1 MATQQ
6 NAALADLAAAGTPHV
21 VAEASLVEIAKG
33 PLTNFIV
40 HAGSADIGA
49 VGNIWSCL
57 LHTFSSSSLVPSHR
71 TAICNAISA
80 FFDSSLRSKNPEL
93 HAFALSRQRW
103 ESAYD
108 VLLDRYEDSKPK
120 PMRQVLG
127 SLILVINK
135 HPDRNVA
142 KEILLNV
149 IPTLTSTIILCEPR
163 SRVKASIISIEWF
176 LRKDALSALDLL
188 GYVRLWL
195 TERRNYSR
203 WTQCLSKH
211 CKTLRIPLSHYKEDA
226 TPIEGAEFH
235 TAQLFIISVVLEAIT
250 LQILPSAGSLVSL
263 LCQKLRALSS
273 GDNLYPHTFHDE
285 PFWLR
290 PLRTIALHNFDYIED
305 LSHHVFFPLF
315 KDEPSGFQ
323 RLLLTLPLSAIQ
335 TGHHTGADAKE
346 LMLLFFI
353 LDAAKELGV
362 VHEDTEFKSAN
373 SSAALPNETYVLKS
387 SNIAVFILHP
397 EPAIR
402 LSALSLLVT
411 APSTTKPFSD
421 TALQVLKEKLPF
433 ICSDSD
439 PQYRGEIFALLRRLI
454 IRLRGGIATLQ
465 KGAAS
470 KIDPVILRSTSAESH
485 VEFLRWYI
493 HHLRSELHPAAS
505 YQRHIS
511 ALKALILLT
520 QTGLDS
526 RIEKTKLSKL
536 GNDQI
541 SWVVSVD
548 IFSPELFQAAGNLLS
563 DPFEDVRGSALSV
576 LGLFPPGLLRDLAD
590 GQGAIK
596 LPMKQL
602 LLALER
608 AEDMAGRTSRA
619 DHADAVARLYHL
631 IFDLAQT
638 QADGTEW
645 YTTKI
650 GVVRALLDKLD
661 SHIFSTEEKL
671 FHKAMRDRPFHGY
684 VAALRHIVLTPK
696 YYSLVDATSEH
707 EQWRYIHGRVLSL
720 CDKVWVGV
728 RDVLCVDSPEGQ
740 HDDPSE
746 ELTGPKDILSCS
758 WRALRESSL
767 LLHAILSNL
776 TYAPPRSLTRADFA
790 TIGDLSFTQ
799 LAELRHRG
807 AFSTVSQTFAACCHR
822 CGGAPDSSDIREL
835 PPKWYTRILEII
847 DEQSTKLTRRSAGLP
862 ALVTGVAMF
871 QPDGPFFSQ
880 IIADMQK
887 IGSSEPEQSVNGS
900 EMKLPQVHALNAL
913 KDLFTNTKFGPFT
926 EPHIPASLQISS
938 DCLGSPIWAIR
949 NCGLMLFRALMLR
962 MCRSGGGSKGFG
974 GESGAEPGSRVV
986 FENWRQIMPLLEAL
1000 LKEEEKEYAKNEAVD
1015 ARLGE
1020 LTISTE
1026 RVFPALELIGEK
1038 VPAALGKGDTAL
1050 RDLVAKQFA
1059 SPVWSIRDQAARIYA
1074 SLIRVIEI
1082 PSTMDGFVSVNL
1094 KGKSENELHGRA
1106 LCIRYALARVWHST
1120 HGHWRHDLEAVLDI
1134 VLKVFTNYFRDNQ
1147 APFVLATVLE
1157 ILNDA
1162 MIGLVK
1168 CGQESLVQT
1177 LYEDVIS
1184 PADFSLILHGA
1195 LSPSKSHFHRSS
1207 SLLFKAFIHATL
1219 IVHLAESLSEEEP
1232 DFLASAAV
1240 EEIDSCRWVLELI
1253 HRDFG
1258 HHAKSRHTRF
1268 ELYISILDQDS
1279 PLELRHIAMSNM
1291 AKELTLLY
1299 SKESK
1304 LPEELQYLATWAEI
1318 AEIEDC
1324 DGEIWDRE
1332 MCNASLHLQGCLL
1345 PLKMAFAGDGNLNIL
1360 FEHEVSVYAQKLRFA
1375 AEDETEFSTR
1385 YAAAKSLKAFV
1396 AGLRISGVKEW
1407 KNEIFFEIYTVLYDI
1422 LNDDDEEVRDLAAE
1436 IASWILSDATYT
1448 EKGER
1453 SLIPLAASEELI
1465 DFLCQTFGDSEHLCL
1480 QACNRMIGVADAKV
1494 GLAPVSELLRLFKE
1508 ESTVLFEEEKQN
1520 LFIDQVRE
1528 SERWAGVLSRIHP
1541 AAVDG
1546 LLLHE
1551 VYDWVL
1557 NGLDALIDS
1566 TRECELD
1573 GVLGWS
1579 SKEEIFTLG
1588 MKVLRSTG
1596 ALLRI
1601 GNLPGPSCRD
1611 ELLQKLAVFLDAG
1624 KQSMV
1629 NESWIGLA
1637 ESIWSK

>member
-1 MATQQ
+1 MATTQ
-6 NAALADLAAAGTPHV
+6 NAALDGLIAASPHV
-21 VAEASLVEIAKG
+21 VAEASLVDIAKG
-33 PLTNFIV
+33 PLTNFIS
-40 HAGSADIGA
+40 HAAPADLKA
-49 VGNIWSCL
+49 VANVWFCL
-57 LHTFSSSSLVPSHR
+57 LETFSSSSLIPSHR

-80 FFDSSLRSKNPEL
+80 FFDSSLRSRNAEL
-93 HAFALSRQRW
+93 HAFALSRDRW
-103 ESAYD
+103 ESVFD
-108 VLLDRYEDSKPK
+108 ILLDRYEDSKPK

-127 SLILVINK
+127 SLITVLNK
-135 HPDRNVA
+135 HPDRRVA
-142 KEILLNV
+142 KEILQHAMPK
-149 IPTLTSTIILCEPR
+149 IISTIILCEPR
-163 SRVKASIISIEWF
+163 SRVKASLISVEWF
-176 LRKDALSALDLL
+176 LRKDVLSALDLL
-188 GYVRLWL
+188 AYVRDWL
-195 TERRNYSR
+195 TERRNYAR
-203 WTQCLSKH
+203 WTQLLSKH
-211 CKTLRIPLSHYKEDA
+211 CKTLNIPLAHYRDDA

-235 TAQLFIISVVLEAIT
+235 TAQLFITSVVLEAIT

-263 LCQKLRALSS
+263 LCQKLRALSPD
-273 GDNLYPHTFHDE
+273 GDSYPHTFYDE
-285 PFWLR
+285 PFWLI
-290 PLRTIALHNFDYIED
+290 PTRTIALHNFDEIEN

-323 RLLLTLPLSAIQ
+323 RLIYTLPLSALQ
-335 TGHHTGADAKE
+335 SGHHSGADERE

-373 SSAALPNETYVLKS
+373 ASQALPNETYVLKS
-387 SNIAVFILHP
+387 SNIAEFILHP

-421 TALQVLKEKLPF
+421 TALQVLKDKLPF
-433 ICSDSD
+433 VCSDSD

-465 KGAAS
+465 RGAAS
-470 KIDPVILRSTSAESH
+470 KIDPAILRLTSTESH
-485 VEFLRWYI
+485 VGFLKWLI
-493 HHLRSELHPAAS
+493 DWLRSELHPAAS

-511 ALKALILLT
+511 ALKAIILLT

-526 RIEKTKLSKL
+526 RIERGKLSKL

-541 SWVVSVD
+541 TWVVDVE
-548 IFSPELFQAAGNLLS
+548 IFSSGLFQAAGNLLS
-563 DPFEDVRGSALSV
+563 DPFEDVRGSALSL
-576 LGLFPPGLLRDLAD
+576 LGLFPHGLLRGSA
-590 GQGAIK
+590 GEQGSIK
-596 LPMKQL
+596 MPMKQL
-602 LLALER
+602 LLALKR

-631 IFDLAQT
+631 IFDLAET
-638 QADGTEW
+638 KPNGSEW
-645 YTTKI
+645 YESKI
-650 GVVRALLDKLD
+650 GVVSTLLDKLD
-661 SHIFSTEEKL
+661 SHVSTTEQR
-671 FHKAMRDRPFHGY
+671 FFQKAMRDRPFHGY
-684 VAALRHIVLTPK
+684 VAALRFIISIPK
-696 YYSLVDATSEH
+696 FYALIDATSEH
-707 EQWRYIHGRVLSL
+707 EQWKDVHTRILVL
-720 CDKVWVGV
+720 CGKIWIGV

-746 ELTGPKDILSCS
+746 DIAGPKDILSCS

-767 LLHAILSNL
+767 LLHAILSSY
-776 TYAPPRSLTRADFA
+776 TYAPPHTLTSTDFA

-807 AFSTVSQTFAACCHR
+807 AFSTVSQTFATCCQR
-822 CGGAPDSSDIREL
+822 CGGTSESSDTHEL
-835 PPKWYTRILEII
+835 PRRWYARILEII

-880 IIADMQK
+880 IIADMQR
-887 IGSSEPEQSVNGS
+887 IGSSQPEQNADGS
-900 EMKLPQVHALNAL
+900 EMKLPQVHALNSL

-926 EPHIPASLQISS
+926 EPHIPSSLKISS

-949 NCGLMLFRALMLR
+949 NCGLMLFRALMIR

-974 GESGAEPGSRVV
+974 GSSGAEPGGRVV
-986 FENWRQIMPLLEAL
+986 FENWKEIVPLLETL
-1000 LKEEEKEYAKNEAVD
+1000 LKEEEKEVAKNEAVD
-1015 ARLGE
+1015 MRLGE

-1059 SPVWSIRDQAARIYA
+1059 SPVWGIRDQAARIYA
-1074 SLIRVIEI
+1074 SLIRVVEI
-1082 PSTMDGFVSVNL
+1082 PTVIDEFVSVDL
-1094 KGKSENELHGRA
+1094 TGKSENELHGRA

-1120 HGHWRHDLEAVLDI
+1120 HGHWRHDLETCLDI
-1134 VLKVFTNYFRDNQ
+1134 VLKVFSKYFRDNQ

-1219 IVHLAESLSEEEP
+1219 IVHLAESLSDEEP
-1232 DFLASAAV
+1232 DFLASATV
-1240 EEIDSCRWVLELI
+1240 EEIDSCRWVLQLI
-1253 HRDFG
+1253 HQDFG
-1258 HHAKSRHTRF
+1258 DHDRSRLTRF

-1279 PLELRHIAMSNM
+1279 PLELRHVAMSNM
-1291 AKELTLLY
+1291 ANELTAVY
-1299 SKESK
+1299 SKHK
-1304 LPEELQYLATWAEI
+1304 RMPEELQYLATWAEI
-1318 AEIEDC
+1318 AEIEEN
-1324 DGEIWDRE
+1324 DGQIWDRE

-1345 PLKMAFAGDGNLNIL
+1345 PLKMTDAAGVLNIL
-1360 FEHEVSVYAQKLRFA
+1360 FEHDVSIYAQKLRYA

-1385 YAAAKSLKAFV
+1385 YAAAMSLKAFV
-1396 AGLRISGVKEW
+1396 AGLRISKVKEW
-1407 KNEIFFEIYTVLYDI
+1407 KNEVFFEIYTVLYDL

-1436 IASWILSDATYT
+1436 IASWVLSDVMDAG
-1448 EKGER
+1448 KGER
-1453 SLIPLAASEELI
+1453 SLIPLAASKEMI
-1465 DFLCQTFGDSEHLCL
+1465 AFLCSTFGESEHLFL
-1480 QACNRMIGVADAKV
+1480 QACGRMVGVADARM
-1494 GLAPVSELLRLFKE
+1494 GFAPVSELLRLYKE

-1520 LFIDQVRE
+1520 LFLDQVRE
-1528 SERWAGVLSRIHP
+1528 SERWSEVVAQLDA
-1541 AAVDG
+1541 AAVDER
-1546 LLLHE
+1546 LLRALC
-1551 VYDWVL
+1551 DWTS
-1557 NGLDALIDS
+1557 NGLDALLEHV
-1566 TRECELD
+1566 RECEID

-1588 MKVLRSTG
+1588 MKILYSTK
-1596 ALLRI
+1596 ALLQFD
-1601 GNLPGPSCRD
+1601 NLPGSSCRD
-1611 ELLQKLAVFLDAG
+1611 ELLKKLDAFLDAG
-1624 KQSMV
+1624 KKTMV
-1629 NESWIGLA
+1629 NEAWIDLA
-1637 ESIWSK
+1637 SSVLRK